1 MLLAQVLLATDTC
14 SVFLD
19 TIGKCASHMVDS
31 ELLIKQAVCKKWV
44 FNLEHLRRAH
54 REVCPRATENSRF
67 W

>member
-44 FNLEHLRRAH
+44 FNLQHLRGAH
-54 REVCPRATENSRF
+54 REV
-67 W
+67 